1 MAVNFPSSP
10 TNGDTVTVGGIAYV
24 YDSTQG
30 VWSDSPQGLTQSIDK
45 LTDVDTS
52 TTAPANRQ
60 VLQWNST
67 DEKWKPADSGVQV
80 YATIDDLPLSGVT
93 EGSMALV
100 DSTDKLYIFSDSG
113 WYSIA
118 IVNQTP
124 SISGVNATYTLA
136 TDGTATT
143 VTVTA
148 TDPEGLPITYSIV
161 SDTSGNIA
169 TVTQGTGANTNQWT
183 ITPSTNTAN
192 AGNFTLVFRAS
203 DGVNI
208 ASTSSTF
215 RLTFQIENSNYTTA
229 LITSVGANNDTNN
242 TYTDSSSSSQTV
254 TKIADNKRS
263 TFSPYRPGGY
273 STYFDGTGDYLSI
286 GTSSTNETLSG
297 DFCIEAWIYPTGT
310 NDGTIIGNY
319 LSSPNRGW
327 SFRSFT
333 SNNLYLYFQIDGG
346 SQIVYQT
353 PTNSVNPKEWNHV
366 VWCRSGTDT
375 SVFINGSRSDNRTL
389 SGTATGAGGVA
400 ISALSQGFT
409 SYNFT
414 GYITDARIVNG
425 SSVYD
430 PSQTTLTVPTERL
443 TAITNTSLLTCHLPY
458 IADGSTNDH
467 SITVNGNT
475 STQPFGP
482 YDYLPDITDAGGSV
496 TFDQG
501 VVNPINIADDATMEP
516 GSEDFQVEFWSY
528 RTGTAPTGWSHY
540 YATGGTGGQHFIITG
555 VTTNVIHIGNG
566 NGSSWS
572 FLQSTGYTHP
582 QNIWTHMAVTRV
594 SNTWKFYA
602 NGKLQWTDATNSAAV
617 VDYSGPKR
625 IGGGWST
632 SQAMG
637 QMISDFRYI
646 KGSVTYTSN
655 FTPPTAPLSATTD
668 TKLLLNFNE
677 GDIVDRS
684 QSVKTVTLTGDVKS
698 STTQTK
704 YLTSSI
710 ALDGTGDYLDI
721 EPTTSDFFNF
731 GTDDFTIEFWMYL
744 TNITGEKIIFE
755 SRAGHTDAGLLI
767 MLNTGVIK
775 TLTSNAVRTTGGT
788 TIAADTWYHVAVV
801 RDSTSLRTYLN
812 GTEESGS
819 VSYTSAIT
827 CPFSKFRLGA
837 RFDGANPPA
846 GYFSDVRITKGLARY
861 TANFTAPT
869 EALQG

>member
-30 VWSDSPQGLTQSIDK
+30 VWSDSPQGLTQAIDT

-100 DSTDKLYIFSDSG
+100 DSTDKLYIFSDAG

-136 TDGTATT
+136 TDGTATV

-208 ASTSSTF
+208 ASASSTF
-215 RLTFQIENSNYTTA
+215 ELLFTIENSNYTTA
-229 LITSVGANNDTNN
+229 LITSVGGNNDTNN

-273 STYFDGTGDYLSI
+273 STYFDGTGDVITVTETNNSFTF
-286 GTSSTNETLSG
+286 GTG
-297 DFCIEAWIYPTGT
+297 DYTFEAWVYPTGSGQQTIFGRTSTGNTAFPYIYLASGT
-310 NDGTIIGNY
+310 NLLSVYYSSAIVTSSGAVSTNAWTHIAICRESGTTRIFIDGTLDGSASDSTN
-319 LSSPNRGW
+319 LVSPNT
-327 SFRSFT
+327 FVT
-333 SNNLYLYFQIDGG
+333 IGG
-346 SQIVYQT
+346 S
-353 PTNSVNPKEWNHV
+353 
-366 VWCRSGTDT
+366 
-375 SVFINGSRSDNRTL
+375 GSAAAN
-389 SGTATGAGGVA
+389 A
-400 ISALSQGFT
+400 
-409 SYNFT
+409 FT
-414 GYITDARIVNG
+414 GYISDARIVKG
-425 SSVYD
+425 TAVYT
-430 PSQTTLTVPTERL
+430 SAFTSPTERL

-482 YDYLPDITDAGGSV
+482 YDYLPDITNAGGSV

-516 GSEDFQVEFWSY
+516 GSDDFQVEFWSY

-555 VTTNVIHIGNG
+555 VTTNIIHIGNG

-594 SNTWKFYA
+594 SNTWKFYV
-602 NGKLQWTDATNSAAV
+602 S
-617 VDYSGPKR
+617 
-625 IGGGWST
+625 
-632 SQAMG
+632 
-637 QMISDFRYI
+637 
-646 KGSVTYTSN
+646 
-655 FTPPTAPLSATTD
+655 
-668 TKLLLNFNE
+668 
-677 GDIVDRS
+677 
-684 QSVKTVTLTGDVKS
+684 
-698 STTQTK
+698 
-704 YLTSSI
+704 
-710 ALDGTGDYLDI
+710 
-721 EPTTSDFFNF
+721 
-731 GTDDFTIEFWMYL
+731 
-744 TNITGEKIIFE
+744 KI
-755 SRAGHTDAGLLI
+755 
-767 MLNTGVIK
+767 
-775 TLTSNAVRTTGGT
+775 
-788 TIAADTWYHVAVV
+788 
-801 RDSTSLRTYLN
+801 
-812 GTEESGS
+812 
-819 VSYTSAIT
+819 
-827 CPFSKFRLGA
+827 
-837 RFDGANPPA
+837 
-846 GYFSDVRITKGLARY
+846 
-861 TANFTAPT
+861 
-869 EALQG
+869 